1 MSLDSTG
8 DELEDDELEDDGLE
22 GDDLEGDADGGPA
35 DYDEQAEDDGVLD
48 SSDTLDD
55 GVDDPLDVGI
65 EAADHWSGANRFGTT
80 AAEERQ
86 GESLDERLSEEEPD
100 VDPYA
105 EENGDEDEDESTRRG
120 YEAEPR
126 SGRLVAG
133 DEGFGED
140 DEADLIAED
149 VGIDAGAATAEEAA
163 IHVVD
168 DPDGQGDGPLR

>member
-1 MSLDSTG
+1 VSLDST
-8 DELEDDELEDDGLE
+8 EDGSADSAEDSAEDS
-22 GDDLEGDADGGPA
+22 AA
-35 DYDEQAEDDGVLD
+35 DYDEPVEDDGVLD

-55 GVDDPLDVGI
+55 DAVDDPLDVGI

-100 VDPYA
+100 IDPYA
-105 EENGDEDEDESTRRG
+105 DPADDADEDESTRRG
-120 YEAEPR
+120 YEAESR
-126 SGRLVAG
+126 SGRLVAE

-149 VGIDAGAATAEEAA
+149 VGIDAGAASAEEAA

-168 DPDGQGDGPLR
+168 DPDGEGDGPLR